1 MLNWI
6 YIAFYQLYKKCGQV
20 EHAVRILE
28 DYLKSQPDG
37 ANASVVDLLCTILME
52 TKAHDR
58 ALQYIEH
65 AQAVNAWKELPL
77 NLKIK
82 AGICHAHLGKMD
94 MAQVWCMHAYNWIN
108 SVLLDHGHF

>member
-1 MLNWI
+1 
-6 YIAFYQLYKKCGQV
+6 LYKKCGQV
-20 EHAVRILE
+20 EHAVCILE

-65 AQAVNAWKELPL
+65 AQAVNAWRELPL

-94 MAQVWCMHAYNWIN
+94 MAQVLMHAY
-108 SVLLDHGHF
+108 L